1 MFRQILK
8 GFDYLLMLLV
18 IVIFAIGMVTIASA
32 TGYDLYGITREVK
45 FQFIGFLI
53 GIIFM
58 MVLLFI
64 DYKFWGY
71 LHWVIYAASLGLLLI
86 LYIPGVGV
94 VRGGA
99 MSWIDLGVFDFQT
112 SEISKLGYILFL
124 SKFIE
129 KKGGI
134 NSFLDALIAG
144 STSLPLIYL
153 LLKQPDLGTALVFV
167 FITIGILF
175 AGGIKYWH
183 MLLVGSLFAVTAP
196 IFYNKLGQYQKD
208 RLLAFVSQDDL
219 TLPGNY
225 HVLMSKISIGS
236 GGYTGKGLFAG
247 EFHRLNY
254 LPVKESD
261 FIFAVFVEEWGYYG
275 GMLLISLFVLLLL
288 RLLYIAVN
296 VKDMFASNIVVG
308 VLFLFGF
315 QILENIGMTMGAMP
329 VTGLTLPFFSAGPTS
344 LVSSLLAVGLVH
356 SCNIYRVQKK
366 TSVEF
371 EKVY

>member
-1 MFRQILK
+1 MLRNIFR

-18 IVIFAIGMVTIASA
+18 VLIFAIGMVAIASA
-32 TGYDLYGITREVK
+32 TGYDLFGITREVK

-53 GIIFM
+53 GIILM

-71 LHWVIYAASLGLLLI
+71 LYWVIYAVSLGLLLI

-129 KKGGI
+129 KRGGI
-134 NSFLDALIAG
+134 KSLLDALIAG
-144 STSLPLIYL
+144 STSLPLIYV

-175 AGGIKYWH
+175 ASGVKYWH
-183 MLLVGSLFAVTAP
+183 MLLVGSMFAVTSP
-196 IFYNKLGQYQKD
+196 ILYQKLGDYQKQ
-208 RLLAFVSQDDL
+208 RLLAFISQDDL
-219 TLPGNY
+219 SLPGNY

-236 GGYTGKGLFAG
+236 GGYTGKGLFGG

-275 GMLLISLFVLLLL
+275 GMFLISLFILLLL
-288 RLLYIAVN
+288 RLLQIAVN
-296 VKDMFASNIVVG
+296 TKDLFASNIVIG

-344 LVSSLLAVGLVH
+344 LVSSLLAVGLVQN
-356 SCNIYRVQKK
+356 CNIYSVAKK
-366 TSVEF
+366 NAGTR
-371 EKVY
+371 